1 MAGRTGSSRSKRE
14 VFEVAPRRDGR
25 FAVQRERSQRVSRV
39 FDTQREAINEGL
51 RRGRQVEQEGGRAQL
66 RIKGEDGKLQE
77 ERTYGKDP
85 YPPAG

>member
-14 VFEVAPRRDGR
+14 VFEVEPRGGGR
-25 FAVQRERSQRVSRV
+25 FAVQRERSQRASRV
-39 FDTQREAINEGL
+39 FDSKREAVNEGV
-51 RRGRQVEQEGGRAQL
+51 RRGRQVEKEGGQAQL
-66 RIKGEDGKLQE
+66 RIKGEEGKLQE